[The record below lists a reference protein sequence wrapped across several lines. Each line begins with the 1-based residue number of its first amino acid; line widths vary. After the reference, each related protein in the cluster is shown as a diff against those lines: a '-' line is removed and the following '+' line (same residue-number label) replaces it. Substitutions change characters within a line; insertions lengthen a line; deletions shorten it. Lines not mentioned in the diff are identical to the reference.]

1 MKTSAEDGGTDR
13 GYVVEAVARACDLL
27 AAFRREG
34 EFLRLTELAHRTGLS
49 RATAFRLLYTLEQ
62 AGLVERAGNKA
73 YRCNVKL
80 ARPGRHRVGYA
91 HVGKEPGFV
100 QESSDSIVRA
110 AEREGLDLIV
120 LDHGRGSQT
129 ALKNADLMIKERVD
143 VVIDYLLDVH
153 VASINASKFAEANI
167 PVIALGAPRP
177 GAIYYGPNNYVAGF
191 MGGRYLGR
199 WAKQNWQG
207 RADELIL
214 LDIEIAGP
222 LPMLRMKG
230 FEAGIREALP
240 GLEDAG
246 VVRLQSRAEFVQ
258 SFELVRAHLRRSR
271 ARRILVGGAFD
282 PSALGAMYAFEE
294 AGRSHDCAVVALG
307 GCMEG
312 RMELRKPG
320 TRLIGSV
327 AFFLDKYG
335 DSVIRL
341 ALDMLEKRPVPAAVT
356 AKHQVLTARNVD
368 HYYPNDCLLN
378 RATVEDPLLRCLAI
392 VS

>member
-1 MKTSAEDGGTDR
+1 VKR
-13 GYVVEAVARACDLL
+13 
-27 AAFRREG
+27 
-34 EFLRLTELAHRTGLS
+34 LRT
-49 RATAFRLLYTLEQ
+49 
-62 AGLVERAGNKA
+62 
-73 YRCNVKL
+73 
-80 ARPGRHRVGYA
+80 GRHRLGYA
-91 HVGKEPGFV
+91 HLGKEPGFV
-100 QESSDSIVRA
+100 QESTDSIVRA
-110 AEREGLDLIV
+110 AEKEGLDLIV

-129 ALKNADLMIKERVD
+129 PLKNADLLIKERVE
-143 VVIDYLLDVH
+143 VVIDYLLDVQ

-191 MGGRYLGR
+191 LGGRYLGR

-207 RADELIL
+207 RADELLL

-222 LPMLRMKG
+222 LPMLRMRG
-230 FEAGIREALP
+230 FEAGIRETLPALH
-240 GLEDAG
+240 DAG
-246 VVRLQSRAEFVQ
+246 VIRLQGRAEFVQ
-258 SFELVRAHLRRSR
+258 SYELVRSHLRRSR
-271 ARRILVGGAFD
+271 ARRILVGGVFD

-294 AGRSHDCAVVALG
+294 AGRFQDCAIVALG

-312 RMELRKPG
+312 RMELRKPH
-320 TRLIGSV
+320 TRLVGTV

-341 ALDMLEKRPVPAAVT
+341 AMDMLDKKPVPAAVT

-368 HYYPNDCLLN
+368 HYYPNDCLLSP
-378 RATVEDPLLRCLAI
+378 ATVEDPLLRCLAI